1 MPKRPPKP
9 DRISPQKEAGYY
21 YITIQMA
28 RLIKQPN
35 GHERF
40 TQTMMEEGMP
50 AAKIAE
56 LVRALLDFQDRP
68 LPPEGTPPAL
78 LKKTKAWLERYD
90 EAETRARLKR
100 ADLTDPDIDALLT
113 AINDG
118 LV

>member
-9 DRISPQKEAGYY
+9 DPISPQKEADYY

-28 RLIKQPN
+28 RLIKQSD

-50 AAKIAE
+50 AAKIDE
-56 LVRALLDFQDRP
+56 LVHGLLNFQDRP

-100 ADLTDPDIDALLT
+100 AGLTDPDIDLLLT
-113 AINDG
+113 AIQEG
-118 LV
+118 RI